1 MISFKHK
8 FIFIH
13 IPKTAGTSIVKSLS
27 LYSEDII
34 NSNGNIKPSL
44 ELIRLAREKNIRINN
59 YKHFTYNQ
67 YKQLLGDKIKDFFIF
82 STIRTPY
89 ERIPSIYYYSNI
101 TGVSLTG
108 FIGAIQNGVH
118 IIPSIG
124 IQQNMIDT
132 FIGDVEDI
140 FLLRFENLNEDW
152 KNLLDKLNLPYLSL
166 DYLNV
171 GRRID
176 YNNLYLDSRLLV
188 VINKVF
194 GEEIEK
200 YGYEIKKEY
209 K

>member
-59 YKHFTYNQ
+59 YKHFTYDQ
-67 YKQLLGDKIKDFFIF
+67 YKKILGDRIKDFFVF

-89 ERIPSIYYYSNI
+89 ERIPSVYYYSNI

-132 FIGDVEDI
+132 FIGDVENI

-152 KNLLDKLNLPYLSL
+152 KNLLDRLNLPYLSL
-166 DYLNV
+166 DYLNI

-176 YNNLYLDSRLLV
+176 YNNLYRDSRLLV

>member
-1 MISFKHK
+1 M
-8 FIFIH
+8 
-13 IPKTAGTSIVKSLS
+13 
-27 LYSEDII
+27 
-34 NSNGNIKPSL
+34 
-44 ELIRLAREKNIRINN
+44 IRLAREKNIRINN

-140 FLLRFENLNEDW
+140 FLLRFENLNKDW
-152 KNLLDKLNLPYLSL
+152 KNLLDRLNLPYLSL

-176 YNNLYLDSRLLV
+176 YNNLYRDSRLLLV
-188 VINKVF
+188 MNKVF

-200 YGYEIKKEY
+200 YGYEIKKEH
-209 K
+209 

>member
-1 MISFKHK
+1 MISFRHK

-27 LYSEDII
+27 LYSEDVID
-34 NSNGNIKPSL
+34 SNGNIKPNL

-67 YKQLLGDKIKDFFIF
+67 YKQLLGDKIKDFFVF

-89 ERIPSIYYYSNI
+89 ERIPSVYYYSNI

-118 IIPSIG
+118 TIPSIG
-124 IQQNMIDT
+124 IKQNMIDT
-132 FIGDVEDI
+132 FIGDVENI
-140 FLLRFENLNEDW
+140 FLLRFENLNEGW

-176 YNNLYLDSRLLV
+176 YNNLYLDSRLLM

>member
-166 DYLNV
+166 DYLNI

-176 YNNLYLDSRLLV
+176 YNNLYRDSRLLV

>member
-1 MISFKHK
+1 MISFRYK

-13 IPKTAGTSIVKSLS
+13 IPKTAGTSIVKALS
-27 LYSEDII
+27 PYSEDGV
-34 NSNGNIKPSL
+34 NDKGNIKPSI
-44 ELIRLAREKNIRINN
+44 ELIRLAREKNIILNN
-59 YKHFTYNQ
+59 YKHFTYDQ
-67 YKQLLGDKIKDFFIF
+67 YKKILGDRIKDFFVF

-89 ERIPSIYYYSNI
+89 ERIPSVYYYSNI

-124 IQQNMIDT
+124 IKQNMIDT
-132 FIGDVEDI
+132 FIGGVEDI
-140 FLLRFENLNEDW
+140 FLLRFENLNKDW
-152 KNLLDKLNLPYLSL
+152 KNLLDRLNLPYLSL

-176 YNNLYLDSRLLV
+176 YNNLYRDSRLLV
-188 VINKVF
+188 VMNTVF

-200 YGYEIKKEY
+200 YSYEIKKEH
-209 K
+209 

>member
-59 YKHFTYNQ
+59 YKHFTYDQ
-67 YKQLLGDKIKDFFIF
+67 YKKILGDRIKDFFVF

-89 ERIPSIYYYSNI
+89 ERIPSVYYYSNI

-200 YGYEIKKEY
+200 YGYEIKKEH
-209 K
+209 

>member
-27 LYSEDII
+27 QYSEDIVD
-34 NSNGNIKPSL
+34 NSGNIKPSI
-44 ELIRLAREKNIRINN
+44 ELIRLAREKNITLNN
-59 YKHFTYNQ
+59 YKHFTYDQ
-67 YKQLLGDKIKDFFIF
+67 YKKILGDRIKDFFIF
-82 STIRTPY
+82 SVIRTPY
-89 ERIPSIYYYSNI
+89 ERIPSVYYYSNI

-152 KNLLDKLNLPYLSL
+152 KNLLDRLNLPYLSL

-176 YNNLYLDSRLLV
+176 YNNLYRDSRLLV

-200 YGYEIKKEY
+200 YGYEIKKEH
-209 K
+209 

>member
-59 YKHFTYNQ
+59 YKHFTYDQ
-67 YKQLLGDKIKDFFIF
+67 YKKILGDRIKDFFVF

-89 ERIPSIYYYSNI
+89 ERIPSVYYYSNI

-152 KNLLDKLNLPYLSL
+152 KNLLDRLNLPYLSL
-166 DYLNV
+166 DYLNI

-176 YNNLYLDSRLLV
+176 YNNLYRDSRLLV

>member
-1 MISFKHK
+1 MISFRHK

-34 NSNGNIKPSL
+34 DSNGNIKPNL

-67 YKQLLGDKIKDFFIF
+67 YKQLLGDKIKDFFVF

-89 ERIPSIYYYSNI
+89 ERIPSVYYYSNI

-124 IQQNMIDT
+124 IKQNMIDT
-132 FIGDVEDI
+132 FIGDVENI
-140 FLLRFENLNEDW
+140 FLLRFENLNEGW

>member
-1 MISFKHK
+1 MISFRHK

-27 LYSEDII
+27 QYSEDIVDDK
-34 NSNGNIKPSL
+34 GNIKPNI
-44 ELIRLAREKNIRINN
+44 ELIRLAREKNIKINN

-67 YKQLLGDKIKDFFIF
+67 YKQLLGGRIKDFFIF
-82 STIRTPY
+82 SVIRTPH
-89 ERIPSIYYYSNI
+89 ERIPSVYYYSKI
-101 TGVSLTG
+101 TGVSLTS

-166 DYLNV
+166 DYLNI

-176 YNNLYLDSRLLV
+176 YNNLYRDSRLLLV
-188 VINKVF
+188 MNKVF

-200 YGYEIKKEY
+200 YGYEIKKEH
-209 K
+209 

>member
-118 IIPSIG
+118 IFPSIG

>member
-1 MISFKHK
+1 MISFRHK

-34 NSNGNIKPSL
+34 DSNGNIKPNL

-67 YKQLLGDKIKDFFIF
+67 YKQLLGDKIKDFFVF

-89 ERIPSIYYYSNI
+89 ERIPSVYYYSNI

-118 IIPSIG
+118 TIPSIG
-124 IQQNMIDT
+124 IKQNMIDT
-132 FIGDVEDI
+132 FIGDVENI
-140 FLLRFENLNEDW
+140 FLLRFENLNEGW

>member
-27 LYSEDII
+27 QYSEDIVD
-34 NSNGNIKPSL
+34 NSGNIKPNI

-67 YKQLLGDKIKDFFIF
+67 YKQLLGDGIKDFFVF

-89 ERIPSIYYYSNI
+89 ERIPSVYYYSNI

-124 IQQNMIDT
+124 IKQNMIDT
-132 FIGDVEDI
+132 FIGGVEDI
-140 FLLRFENLNEDW
+140 FLLRFENLNKDW
-152 KNLLDKLNLPYLSL
+152 KNLLDRLNLPYLSL

-176 YNNLYLDSRLLV
+176 YNNLYRDSRLLV
-188 VINKVF
+188 VMNTVF

-200 YGYEIKKEY
+200 YSYEIKKEH
-209 K
+209 

>member
-13 IPKTAGTSIVKSLS
+13 IPKTAGTSIVKTLS
-27 LYSEDII
+27 LYSEDGV
-34 NSNGNIKPSL
+34 NDKGDIKPSI
-44 ELIRLAREKNIRINN
+44 ELIKLAREKNIRINN
-59 YKHFTYNQ
+59 YKHFTYNK
-67 YKQLLGDKIKDFFIF
+67 YKQLLGDRIKDFFIF
-82 STIRTPY
+82 SVIRTPY
-89 ERIPSIYYYSNI
+89 ERIPSVYYYSNI
-101 TGVSLTG
+101 TGVSLTS

-124 IQQNMIDT
+124 IKQNMIDT
-132 FIGDVEDI
+132 FIGGVEDI

-152 KNLLDKLNLPYLSL
+152 KNLLDRLNLPYLSL

-176 YNNLYLDSRLLV
+176 YNNLYRDSRLLV

-200 YGYEIKKEY
+200 YGYEIKKEH
-209 K
+209 

>member
-166 DYLNV
+166 DHLNV

>member
-67 YKQLLGDKIKDFFIF
+67 YKQILGDKIKDFFVF

-89 ERIPSIYYYSNI
+89 ERIPSVYYYSNI

-132 FIGDVEDI
+132 FIGDVENI

-152 KNLLDKLNLPYLSL
+152 KNLLDRLNLPYLSL
-166 DYLNV
+166 DYLNI

-176 YNNLYLDSRLLV
+176 YNNLYRDSRLLV